1 MRVLQ
6 LIHQLGIVD
15 DSIQP
20 APTVSWR
27 INEVPRVA
35 GKLPHACKG
44 LRILQLRRCIAVGG

>member
-1 MRVLQ
+1 LRVLQ